1 MSRLNWIAPDAP
13 ADAFPPVDQALR
25 EPDGLVASGGDLARA
40 RLLAAYSRG
49 IFPWYDAGQPV
60 LWWSPDPRA
69 FLFNDKL
76 RISRSLRKTL
86 RRTQFELSFDRD
98 FHGVVTACAAP
109 RRDQP
114 ETWII
119 PEMIMAY
126 CDLHTS
132 GHAHSLE
139 LRIEG
144 VLVGGIYGVTLGR
157 MFYAESM
164 FSRVSDASKIALAGL
179 VWQLSEWGFPGVDCQ
194 VPSAHL
200 DSLGCISVPRA
211 EFININNDFQ
221 DLSPPDRWTFD
232 PTLITRRLAVPGS
245 PADG

>member
-1 MSRLNWIAPDAP
+1 MSILNWIAPDAP
-13 ADAFPPVDQALR
+13 ADAFPPVDQALK
-25 EPDGLVASGGDLARA
+25 EPEGLVASGGDLSRV

-69 FLFNDKL
+69 FLYADQL

-86 RRTQFELSFDRD
+86 KRAQFDLSFDQD
-98 FHGVVTACAAP
+98 FQGVVRACAAP
-109 RRDQP
+109 RRNQQ

-119 PEMIMAY
+119 PEMIAAY
-126 CDLHTS
+126 CDLHDS

-139 LRIEG
+139 LRIDG
-144 VLVGGIYGVTLGR
+144 VLAGGIYGVTLGR

-179 VWQLSEWGFPGVDCQ
+179 VWQLAEWGFPGIDCQ
-194 VPSAHL
+194 LPSPHL
-200 DSLGCISVPRA
+200 ESMGCVSIPRT
-211 EFININNDFQ
+211 EFIKINNAFRT
-221 DLSPPDRWTFD
+221 LAPPSRWTFD
-232 PTLITRRLAVPGS
+232 PLLIARHLAAPRK
-245 PADG
+245 PAKA